1 MYYNSYQNFYLHVY
15 NTISCVYA
23 LQEYNVNNNITFVFT
38 TIYMN
43 ILNFKIRKGRRWKN
57 ESNKLQTRCC
67 VLYFS
72 TIGVWFQITNGSLRF
87 VLIICN
93 RIVQTDQV
101 FGELAIKS
109 SFQFFYNV
117 DHLFLFLVDW
127 GEHCI
132 GNVAIL

>member
-1 MYYNSYQNFYLHVY
+1 
-15 NTISCVYA
+15 
-23 LQEYNVNNNITFVFT
+23 
-38 TIYMN
+38 MN
-43 ILNFKIRKGRRWKN
+43 QTNFKHDARYFFKSI
-57 ESNKLQTRCC
+57 
-67 VLYFS
+67 LYFKK
-72 TIGVWFQITNGSLRF
+72 IAVLFQIINGSLRF
-87 VLIICN
+87 GLIVYN
-93 RIVQTDQV
+93 RIVQTNQV